1 MRHPHLSD
9 LDINKLFL
17 RLLTKMSSFMKIRF
31 PFFSLLLA
39 FALFACQED
48 QPASSGF
55 QATPTDGQIS
65 NADLIRNPLAN
76 DGLKDTVQVAKMSF
90 EEPNFFFGS
99 VKEGEIV
106 KKEFSFT
113 NTGKVPLLIKDARS
127 TCGCT
132 VADWP
137 KQPVLPG
144 EQAIIK
150 AEFDT
155 KNKTGKQ
162 VKTISITAN
171 TYPSVTKIELL
182 GEVSAE

>member
-1 MRHPHLSD
+1 MKISFSLFS
-9 LDINKLFL
+9 LFL
-17 RLLTKMSSFMKIRF
+17 ALT
-31 PFFSLLLA
+31 
-39 FALFACQED
+39 LFACQED
-48 QPASSGF
+48 KPASSGF
-55 QATPTDGQIS
+55 QATPTDGPIS
-65 NADLIRNPLAN
+65 NADLIRNPVAN
-76 DGLKDTVQVAKMSF
+76 DGLQDTVQVAKMSF

-99 VKEGEIV
+99 VKEGETV
-106 KKEFSFT
+106 KKGFSFT

-144 EQAIIK
+144 EQATIQ

-171 TYPSVTKIELL
+171 TYPAVTKIELR